1 MNKSELLASAITVL
15 IVVGLVAFRLLWVGS
30 QAAAGAALGSLPML
44 PKTWRRWLLGE
55 HNATST
61 R

>member
-1 MNKSELLASAITVL
+1 MNKSELIASATTVL
-15 IVVGLVAFRLLWVGS
+15 IVLGLVAFRLLWAGS
-30 QAAAGAALGSLPML
+30 QAAAGSALGSLPML

-55 HNATST
+55 HGAPPA